1 MRTKPAAGHVILTVA
16 LAFVFWYLTFSVKW
30 MNFWQSMSIAVVT
43 LTGMSVYFAGMPL
56 NKQEIN
62 LKNVVIGV
70 VSAGVLYG
78 IFAAG
83 NYLSQLMFNFA
94 RPEISAIYDI
104 RHEGHAKLIAFVL
117 LFITSPGEELFWRAF
132 VQRWTMDKFGCLRG
146 WLIGAM
152 IYAGVHILSGNF
164 MLTMAALVAGLFWGF
179 LYWKSGSAFACII
192 SHALWTVSIFILW
205 PIL

>member
-1 MRTKPAAGHVILTVA
+1 MRAKPATGHVLLTVA
-16 LAFVFWYLTFSVKW
+16 LAFVFWYLTFSVKL

-43 LTGMSVYFAGMPL
+43 LTGLSVYFAGMPL
-56 NKQEIN
+56 NKKDIN

-70 VSAGVLYG
+70 VSAGMLYV

-83 NYLSQLMFNFA
+83 NYLSQLLFNFA

-104 RHEGHAKLIAFVL
+104 RYEGQARLIALVL
-117 LFITSPGEELFWRAF
+117 LFVTSPGEELFWRAF
-132 VQRWTMDKFGCLRG
+132 VQRWAMNKFGGLWG
-146 WLIGAM
+146 WLVGAL
-152 IYAGVHILSGNF
+152 IYGGVHILSGNF

-179 LYWKSGSAFACII
+179 LYWKSSSTFACII
-192 SHALWTVSIFILW
+192 SHALWTVSIFVLW